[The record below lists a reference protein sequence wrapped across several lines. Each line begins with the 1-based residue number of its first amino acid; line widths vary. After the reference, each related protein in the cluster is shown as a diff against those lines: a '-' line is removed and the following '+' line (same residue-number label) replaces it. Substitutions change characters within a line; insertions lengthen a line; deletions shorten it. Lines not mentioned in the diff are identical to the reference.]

1 MHAFGVLFLYIC
13 NIIKTLIIM
22 ENNPNGQTS
31 QAFSFYYRNY
41 RSVIFDYISRHIPYS
56 HDVEDLVQD
65 VFVRFFE
72 CGESVRNETVKSFL
86 FAIARNRVIDYVRC
100 SKRNRM
106 EDIEEYRTEDT
117 GVTVEQA
124 FIAKELSSVLR
135 LQIVKLPKR
144 RREVYRMIEYG
155 ERPVSEVAEC
165 LGLNR
170 RTVENHLYKAR
181 SEIRSRIR
189 ACWG

>member
-1 MHAFGVLFLYIC
+1 MKQILDT
-13 NIIKTLIIM
+13 KTLISLL
-22 ENNPNGQTS
+22 ERKDNKAYQYLYER
-31 QAFSFYYRNY
+31 YYVSLKALANY
-41 RSVIFDYISRHIPYS
+41 YLRDNVQG
-56 HDVEDLVQD
+56 EDLVQD

-86 FAIARNRVIDYVRC
+86 FTIARNRVIDYVRC
-100 SKRNRM
+100 SKKNRM

-124 FIAKELSSVLR
+124 FIVKELSSVLR